1 MQYAIMCILLIFLVQ
16 CGPTPRHNKTDNLS
30 TKEFAEPFEK
40 ARLAVLDFQAKG
52 IPYKTA
58 EMASEWLR
66 TEIINTQ
73 TFEIVERSEMQKIFK
88 EQALSMTGV
97 VDVDKAVKAGKL
109 LSAKKIL
116 IGSISQFYG
125 KIIINGRLIDVEK
138 GTAEFA
144 HKETINEIKNLDT
157 GMKYFAENLS
167 RRVKSLPLIAMKD
180 GNVPSDSKK
189 SKNWKYAQ
197 DLKLVYRLNDNGDI
211 ECASYDGKNCLWGLN
226 INQISFNRIKP
237 LACGEHHYDVWGDT
251 GYAHPEHWCNKL
263 KTREQ
268 QKNK

>member
-1 MQYAIMCILLIFLVQ
+1 MQYAMMFIVLVFLVQ
-16 CGPTPRHNKTDNLS
+16 CGLAPRHSKTDNLP
-30 TKEFAEPFEK
+30 TKELAESQEK

-52 IPYKTA
+52 IPYKIA

-73 TFEIVERSEMQKIFK
+73 TFEVVERSEMQKIFK
-88 EQALSMTGV
+88 EQAFSMTGV

-144 HKETINEIKNLDT
+144 HKETINEIKNIDK

-167 RRVKSLPLIAMKD
+167 RRVKGLPVIAMRNE
-180 GNVPSDSKK
+180 NVSSDRKK

-197 DLKLVYRLNDNGDI
+197 DIKLVYRLNDNGDI

-237 LACGEHHYDVWGDT
+237 LACGEHHYNVWGDT
-251 GYAHPEHWCNKL
+251 GYSNPEHWCNKL
-263 KTREQ
+263 KIREQ
-268 QKNK
+268 

>member
-1 MQYAIMCILLIFLVQ
+1 MHYTITCILLIFLVQ
-16 CGPTPRHNKTDNLS
+16 CGTAPRQLKIDNLS
-30 TKEFAEPFEK
+30 TKEPAVQFEK
-40 ARLAVLDFQAKG
+40 SCLAVLDFQAKG
-52 IPYKTA
+52 IPSKTA

-73 TFEIVERSEMQKIFK
+73 TFEVVERSEMQRIFK

-97 VDVDKAVKAGKL
+97 VDIDKAVKAGKL
-109 LSAKKIL
+109 LSARKIL

-125 KIIINGRLIDVEK
+125 KIIIDGRLIDVEK
-138 GTAEFA
+138 GTAKFA
-144 HKETINEIKNLDT
+144 HKETIIEIKNLDT

-167 RRVKSLPLIAMKD
+167 RRVKGLPVVAIKD
-180 GNVPSDSKK
+180 INLPSDSRR
-189 SKNWKYAQ
+189 SKNWKYAR

-226 INQISFNRIKP
+226 INQISFDRIKP
-237 LACGEHHYDVWGDT
+237 LACGENHYDAWGDT
-251 GYAHPEHWCNKL
+251 GYANPEHWCSKL

-268 QKNK
+268 QQNK